1 MKIVKQIF
9 IVFFLVIF
17 LFGTTGISMVHHICT
32 HSHHDDL
39 SVYPEL
45 FKDSGTSC
53 CGEEEDGSAGN
64 DQNITAGSP
73 GLLSISAI
81 PCCLRVH
88 SFLKLAINPE
98 VTKTLVVNPSV
109 EKNPLFS
116 ISSTTL
122 TAIKDLTVP
131 AVFFEFYSPPL
142 YGKRLIHFL
151 HQPKIPSHPS
161 FA

>member
-1 MKIVKQIF
+1 MKIVKQIS

-17 LFGTTGISMVHHICT
+17 LFGTTGISLVHHICT
-32 HSHHDDL
+32 HSHQDDL

-53 CGEEEDGSAGN
+53 CDEEEGGSAGN
-64 DQNITAGSP
+64 NQKVTAGSS
-73 GLLSISAI
+73 GLLNISAI

-88 SFLKLAINPE
+88 SFLKLAISPE
-98 VTKTLVVNPSV
+98 VTKTLVVNPSA
-109 EKNPLFS
+109 EIHPLFS
-116 ISSTTL
+116 ISLTTL
-122 TAIKDLTVP
+122 TAIEDLTVP
-131 AVFFEFYSPPL
+131 AAFFQFYSPPL

-151 HQPKIPSHPS
+151 HQPKIPTHPS